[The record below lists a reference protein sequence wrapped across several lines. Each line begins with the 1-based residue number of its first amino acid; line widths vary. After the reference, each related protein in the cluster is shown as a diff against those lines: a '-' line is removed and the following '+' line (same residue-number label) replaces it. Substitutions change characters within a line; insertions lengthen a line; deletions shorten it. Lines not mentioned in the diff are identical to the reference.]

1 MGTDL
6 SPSWLLQLHRLVVSA
21 KKKLKQKKKS
31 QRILGMPFSAIPP
44 IFCGYPLHF
53 TIAFFLLYFTT
64 LNLKWIAH
72 YLHPVLPQ
80 KSVQPIRRHYRK
92 KSPLCEIAPLQYLLS
107 K

>member
-6 SPSWLLQLHRLVVSA
+6 SSSRLLQLHRLVVSA
-21 KKKLKQKKKS
+21 KKIKS

-53 TIAFFLLYFTT
+53 TITFFLLYFTT

-80 KSVQPIRRHYRK
+80 KSVQPIQRHYRK